1 MIHRAVPAPATG
13 GTRDV
18 PRSPPGRVR
27 QAVRRPARPGARP
40 RELGDFAGQTS
51 FVLDLDREEYDVRGD
66 GVEVE
71 GLVRV
76 FEKDDDGQGKDIRVW
91 AVRLGPVGFTAEHA
105 VS

>member
-1 MIHRAVPAPATG
+1 MTFHAR
-13 GTRDV
+13 R
-18 PRSPPGRVR
+18 RVVSGKPYV
-27 QAVRRPARPGARP
+27 VRHARGHAP